1 MELIWEKI
9 SSYITSDNI
18 ALLSVIITVL
28 IFVLTRRAELRYKK
42 HDDKKVQYLKLISLM
57 EKTLAKVKKDKKG
70 NIILTDEVKHQF
82 FDTGSSLLLYGSKK
96 IYRQYVFFRVFT
108 TNPLIKQCKYYD
120 DGLTLYIISDI
131 LLRMRK
137 EVGLSRF
144 NNIDDN
150 EALAFFINDISN
162 NPIAKEK
169 ASVARFKLKM
179 IRFELFMIDRTQ
191 FIFLKS
197 VYRKLIKP
205 VFSGVSIIFKHIVI
219 VPLGRL
225 IIKLFPKF
233 AEKVRKEQQQSE

>member
-1 MELIWEKI
+1 MELTWEKI
-9 SSYITSDNI
+9 SGYITSDNI
-18 ALLSVIITVL
+18 ALLSVVITVL

-57 EKTLAKVKKDKKG
+57 EKIWTNVKKDKKG
-70 NIILTDEVKHQF
+70 NITLTEEVKHQF

-120 DGLTLYIISDI
+120 DGLALYIISDI
-131 LLRMRK
+131 FLRMRK
-137 EVGLSRF
+137 EVGLSCF
-144 NNIDDN
+144 NNLDDN

-197 VYRKLIKP
+197 AYRKLIKP
-205 VFSGVSIIFKHIVI
+205 VFSGVSIIFKHIVV

-233 AEKVRKEQQQSE
+233 AEKVRRERQQSQ

>member
-1 MELIWEKI
+1 
-9 SSYITSDNI
+9 
-18 ALLSVIITVL
+18 
-28 IFVLTRRAELRYKK
+28 
-42 HDDKKVQYLKLISLM
+42 
-57 EKTLAKVKKDKKG
+57 
-70 NIILTDEVKHQF
+70 
-82 FDTGSSLLLYGSKK
+82 
-96 IYRQYVFFRVFT
+96 
-108 TNPLIKQCKYYD
+108 
-120 DGLTLYIISDI
+120 
-131 LLRMRK
+131 MRK